1 MNFALRIALAGCTA
15 LALAGCNEVDP
26 DADRPETSREFPR
39 AHRPVSNFGGNSVG
53 PEMKRDERGEAQL
66 VMDLADI
73 DQGTTVADI
82 GAGEGYYTVRL
93 AERVGRKGRVLAQDI
108 DRDAL
113 RRLGTRVERERLDNV
128 SINLGNEDDPRLPES
143 SFDRVFMIHMYHEI
157 IEPYSFLWRLR
168 PALREGGQ
176 VIVVDVDRPPQEHG
190 MPPALLFCEMR
201 SVGYRLVEFIR
212 KPEIRGYYAQFELE
226 GDRPAA
232 AEIVPCKPQ
241 PTKVA
246 GINTRDN

>member
-1 MNFALRIALAGCTA
+1 MSPPRHLAVWLLAG
-15 LALAGCNEVDP
+15 LALAGCERVEEDL
-26 DADRPETSREFPR
+26 DRPASSREFPR
-39 AHRPVSNFGGNSVG
+39 AHRPVADVTGNSAG
-53 PEMKRDERGEAQL
+53 TEIRRDELGEAQL

-73 DQGTTVADI
+73 GDGTTVADI

-93 AERVGRKGRVLAQDI
+93 AERVGGRGRVLAQDI
-108 DRDAL
+108 DRDVL

-128 SINLGNEDDPRLPES
+128 SLTLGRGDDPRLPKD
-143 SFDRVFMIHMYHEI
+143 SFDRIFMGHMYHEI
-157 IEPYSFLWRLR
+157 REPYAFLWRLR

-176 VIVVDVDRPPQEHG
+176 VIVVDRDRPPQNHG

-226 GDRPAA
+226 GDRPAPSGI
-232 AEIVPCKPQ
+232 EPCTPPK
-241 PTKVA
+241 TKLGSVT
-246 GINTRDN
+246 IEDN